1 MWRGCTRFKCI
12 AMCIALSTESPTP
25 LSGPCLNPSLRDL
38 STTSAP
44 HASITPHRPLRLPR
58 TLWLFTLFTLFPRS
72 TVRVLCVGG
81 VPRALRVRVF
91 AVRRDLL
98 VGRCAEQGH
107 AGLRTAVLRCCS
119 PPNYLTIPERSDISC
134 TTCTCT
140 CSCCGHGAKNRG
152 ESSREISS

>member
-1 MWRGCTRFKCI
+1 MWHGCTRFKCI
-12 AMCIALSTESPTP
+12 ALSPQPP
-25 LSGPCLNPSLRDL
+25 LSSCLNPSLRDL

-107 AGLRTAVLRCCS
+107 AGEDSS
-119 PPNYLTIPERSDISC
+119 PPLLLAPKLPDDPGAI
-134 TTCTCT
+134 
-140 CSCCGHGAKNRG
+140 GHFMHNMYMYMYMFMLWPRCQK
-152 ESSREISS
+152 